1 MIIAKIFNN
10 TQTTRATMKL
20 LKLLSF
26 TLFISIYSLTSF
38 ALQAKEY
45 QVELL
50 VFEHIY
56 ASPSPEGAAH
66 VEFDD
71 SEYFRLVDFSSVD
84 SDNLQLKDEAQR
96 IRGSRNFR
104 LLKHIAWI
112 QEGLSKEEAGSINIS
127 RWIPSL
133 QGTVAL
139 YLNRYLHLD
148 FHIEKTISDNN
159 ITLLDEKRRLRSKTT
174 HYIDNPYFGI
184 IARITSV
191 EDIEKLLV
199 NAVQE

>member
-1 MIIAKIFNN
+1 
-10 TQTTRATMKL
+10 MKL
-20 LKLLSF
+20 FKLLTL
-26 TLFISIYSLTSF
+26 TLFILICSLASSG
-38 ALQAKEY
+38 LDAKEF

-56 ASPSPEGAAH
+56 ASPSPEGTAKA
-66 VEFDD
+66 VFDE
-71 SEYFRLVDFSSVD
+71 SEYSRLIDFSSVD
-84 SDNLQLKDEAQR
+84 SNDLQLKDEAQG

-112 QEGLSKEEAGSINIS
+112 QEGLSKEEAGTINIS
-127 RWIPSL
+127 RWIPGL

-148 FHIEKTISDNN
+148 FYIEKTINN
-159 ITLLDEKRRLRSKTT
+159 NDVSLLDEKRRLRSKTT

-191 EDIEKLLV
+191 EDIEKLREK
-199 NAVQE
+199 AIQ